1 MKRVINKNFEIFLKK
16 HLAANEIPRKKKIL
30 ITGCSG
36 FIGQYLVKCLAEIYK
51 KRNLKIY
58 GIDIVGLSEK
68 YNNFNFYK
76 KDLYKLNRKDIP
88 NIKYDYIIH
97 LAGIPS
103 PVYYKKYPLRTIY
116 LNAELTRELLE
127 TSKKHNSNFIYFS
140 SSEIY
145 GNPFDKFVP
154 TNESYHGN
162 VSSISDRSC
171 YDESKR
177 MGETYTYI
185 YKNNFG
191 VDAKIIRPFNFYGE
205 GMKFYDERIIPRF
218 FSQVLNNKPI
228 TVFSNGKQTRTY
240 CHIFDAIVMICKII
254 FKGKKFV
261 YNVGNP
267 NEEIS
272 AEKIAEKILKTQIRT
287 SSTSIKVPYPNNY
300 PSDEPMRR
308 CPSIKAFTS
317 EFKFKPKI
325 KLKKGL
331 EYFNSYAEKNFIQS

>member
-1 MKRVINKNFEIFLKK
+1 MKNFINDNFESFLKK
-16 HLAANEIPRKKKIL
+16 HLTTNDFPKNKKIL

-36 FIGQYLVKCLAEIYK
+36 FIGQYLVKCLADTFK
-51 KRNLKIY
+51 KRNLKVY
-58 GIDIVGLSEK
+58 GIDIVGLKEK
-68 YNNFNFYK
+68 YKNFTFYK
-76 KDLYKLNRKDIP
+76 KDLYKLNRKHIP
-88 NIKYDYIIH
+88 KIKYDYIIH

-127 TSKKHNSNFIYFS
+127 TSIKQDSKFIYFS

-145 GNPFDKFVP
+145 GNPFNEFVP
-154 TNESYHGN
+154 TAESYHGN

-205 GMKFYDERIIPRF
+205 GMRFSDERIIPRF

-240 CHIFDAIVMICKII
+240 CHIFDSIVMICKII

-267 NEEIS
+267 TEEIS
-272 AEKIAEKILKTQIRT
+272 AEKLAGKILKTQKHT
-287 SSTSIKVPYPNNY
+287 SSRSIKVPYPKNY

-308 CPSIKAFTS
+308 CPSIKTFTS

-325 KLKKGL
+325 KLKTGL
-331 EYFNSYAEKNFIQS
+331 EYFNIYAKKNFIQS